1 MQNIAIKQI
10 LGYLSATTSS
20 EFNYDGLISGVVI
33 DSRQVQSDVLF
44 VAIAG
49 DNQDGHDYVKNI
61 VLNNNCFALVNKNFT
76 EKLPNLIYVDD
87 PVLALGQLAARYR
100 DGFTIPVVAIT
111 GSNGKTTVKE
121 MLRNILQ
128 LKYGIE
134 KVLVT
139 AGNLNNH
146 LGVPLTLCKLNTCH
160 QVAVIEMGMNHSGE
174 IDYLA
179 NLVKPTIAAIN
190 NVLLAHAGHFNGISG
205 IAKAKGEI
213 YHGLGDGVAC
223 VNVSSEFANLWLEQ
237 DITTQQVFSYGA
249 ADTRC
254 YIKQITLQSAIYVT
268 PLGEVEIS
276 LQILGQH
283 NYFNALTVIVLAI
296 NLGCNL
302 TEIKLGLDN
311 YTGYKGRLE
320 QKVAFNG
327 AIIIDDTYN
336 ANPDSVKSA
345 LSAIQVFKQVK
356 WFIFADL
363 KELGSDEIEIH
374 QKLVKEIAAANI
386 NKLIT
391 VGNLAKQTSDK
402 FAGDKLHFEN
412 NEDVVEYCLESL
424 PQDALLLVKASNS
437 MRLFDIVNK
446 IVKK

>member
-100 DGFTIPVVAIT
+100 NGFTIPVVAIT

-128 LKYGIE
+128 LKHGIE

-311 YTGYKGRLE
+311 YAGYKGRLE

>member
-1 MQNIAIKQI
+1 M
-10 LGYLSATTSS
+10 Y
-20 EFNYDGLISGVVI
+20 NY
-33 DSRQVQSDVLF
+33 
-44 VAIAG
+44 A
-49 DNQDGHDYVKNI
+49 
-61 VLNNNCFALVNKNFT
+61 
-76 EKLPNLIYVDD
+76 
-87 PVLALGQLAARYR
+87 
-100 DGFTIPVVAIT
+100 
-111 GSNGKTTVKE
+111 
-121 MLRNILQ
+121 
-128 LKYGIE
+128 
-134 KVLVT
+134 
-139 AGNLNNH
+139 
-146 LGVPLTLCKLNTCH
+146 
-160 QVAVIEMGMNHSGE
+160 
-174 IDYLA
+174 
-179 NLVKPTIAAIN
+179 
-190 NVLLAHAGHFNGISG
+190 
-205 IAKAKGEI
+205 
-213 YHGLGDGVAC
+213 
-223 VNVSSEFANLWLEQ
+223 
-237 DITTQQVFSYGA
+237 
-249 ADTRC
+249 
-254 YIKQITLQSAIYVT
+254 
-268 PLGEVEIS
+268 
-276 LQILGQH
+276 
-283 NYFNALTVIVLAI
+283 
-296 NLGCNL
+296 
-302 TEIKLGLDN
+302 
-311 YTGYKGRLE
+311 GYKGRLE

>member
-128 LKYGIE
+128 LKHGIE

-139 AGNLNNH
+139 EGNLNNH

-283 NYFNALTVIVLAI
+283 NYFNALTVLVLAI

-311 YTGYKGRLE
+311 YAGYKGRLE

-412 NEDVVEYCLESL
+412 NEDVVEYCLENL

>member
-311 YTGYKGRLE
+311 YAGYKGRLE

-412 NEDVVEYCLESL
+412 NEDVVEYCLENL

>member
-100 DGFTIPVVAIT
+100 NGFTIPVVAIT

-128 LKYGIE
+128 LKHGIE

-139 AGNLNNH
+139 EGNLNNH

-268 PLGEVEIS
+268 PLGEVEIC

-283 NYFNALTVIVLAI
+283 NYFNALTVLVLAI

-311 YTGYKGRLE
+311 YAGYKGRLE

-412 NEDVVEYCLESL
+412 NEDVVEYCLENL

>member
-100 DGFTIPVVAIT
+100 NGFTIPVVAIT

-128 LKYGIE
+128 LKHGIE

-139 AGNLNNH
+139 EGNLNNH

-311 YTGYKGRLE
+311 YAGYKGRLE

>member
-100 DGFTIPVVAIT
+100 NGFT
-111 GSNGKTTVKE
+111 KTTVKE

-128 LKYGIE
+128 LKHGIE

-139 AGNLNNH
+139 EGNLNNH

-174 IDYLA
+174 IDYLT

-311 YTGYKGRLE
+311 YAGYKGRLE

>member
-87 PVLALGQLAARYR
+87 PVLALGQLAARYSN
-100 DGFTIPVVAIT
+100 GFTIPVVAIT

-128 LKYGIE
+128 LKHGIE

-268 PLGEVEIS
+268 PLGEVEIC

-283 NYFNALTVIVLAI
+283 NYFNALTVLVLAI

-311 YTGYKGRLE
+311 YAGYKGRLE

-412 NEDVVEYCLESL
+412 NEDVVEYCLENL

>member
-100 DGFTIPVVAIT
+100 NGFTIPVVAIT

-311 YTGYKGRLE
+311 YAGYKGRLE